1 MATVDTID
9 VVTGLH
15 GKYGSNRKDYFAT
28 NTSSKKIRL
37 ARLNNPYKGPATE
50 KQLAHMESFKSKA
63 LKASAWLNA
72 NKPSEANGEKGT
84 EAYQLAQRIK
94 RQLALSNVRQVVCKY
109 MDEEGNVKL
118 PTSPQPSQETSPQPS
133 PEGEGEQTGGGN
145 GGGGVTPTPDDDD
158 NGGDS
163 PEI

>member
-72 NKPSEANGEKGT
+72 NKPSEANGDKGT
-84 EAYQLAQRIK
+84 AAYQQAQRIK
-94 RQLALSNVRQVVCKY
+94 RQLALSNIRQVVCKY
-109 MDEEGNVKL
+109 MDEDGKVEL
-118 PTSPQPSQETSPQPS
+118 PASPQPS
-133 PEGEGEQTGGGN
+133 PKGEGEQTGEGGN
-145 GGGGVTPTPDDDD
+145 TNPGSNPGGGD
-158 NGGDS
+158 NGDKPS
-163 PEI
+163 L

>member
-109 MDEEGNVKL
+109 MDEEGTVKL
-118 PTSPQPSQETSPQPS
+118 PTSPQPSPK
-133 PEGEGEQTGGGN
+133 GEGEQTGGGGSTN
-145 GGGGVTPTPDDDD
+145 PTPNPSTGSDD
-158 NGGDS
+158 NGGEEG
-163 PEI
+163 PNL

>member
-109 MDEEGNVKL
+109 MDEEGTVKL
-118 PTSPQPSQETSPQPS
+118 PTAHPDLPG
-133 PEGEGEQTGGGN
+133 GEGEQTGGGGSTN
-145 GGGGVTPTPDDDD
+145 PTPNPSTGGED
-158 NGGDS
+158 NGGEEGPS
-163 PEI
+163 L

>member
-118 PTSPQPSQETSPQPS
+118 PTSPQPSPK
-133 PEGEGEQTGGGN
+133 GEGEETAGGGSTNPTPNPSTGGE
-145 GGGGVTPTPDDDD
+145 D
-158 NGGDS
+158 
-163 PEI
+163 EIDPSQPSL

>member
-50 KQLAHMESFKSKA
+50 KQLAHMDSFKSKA

-109 MDEEGNVKL
+109 MDEDGNVKL
-118 PTSPQPSQETSPQPS
+118 PTAHPDLPG
-133 PEGEGEQTGGGN
+133 GEGEQTGGGGSTN
-145 GGGGVTPTPDDDD
+145 PTP
-158 NGGDS
+158 NPSTGGDD
-163 PEI
+163 EIDPSQPSL

>member
-118 PTSPQPSQETSPQPS
+118 TTAHPDLPG
-133 PEGEGEQTGGGN
+133 GEGEQTGGGGSTN
-145 GGGGVTPTPDDDD
+145 PTPNPSTGDDD
-158 NGGDS
+158 NGGEEGPS
-163 PEI
+163 L

>member
-94 RQLALSNVRQVVCKY
+94 RQLALSNIRQVVCKY
-109 MDEEGNVKL
+109 MDEDGKVKL
-118 PTSPQPSQETSPQPS
+118 PTSPQPSPT
-133 PEGEGEQTGGGN
+133 GEGEQTGGGN
-145 GGGGVTPTPDDDD
+145 NTNPDLNPGGGD
-158 NGGDS
+158 NGDKPS
-163 PEI
+163 L

>member
-109 MDEEGNVKL
+109 MDEDGNVKL
-118 PTSPQPSQETSPQPS
+118 PTAHPDLPG
-133 PEGEGEQTGGGN
+133 GEGEQTGGGGSTN
-145 GGGGVTPTPDDDD
+145 PTPNPSTGDDD
-158 NGGDS
+158 NGGEEGPS
-163 PEI
+163 L

>member
-72 NKPSEANGEKGT
+72 NKPSEANGDKGT
-84 EAYQLAQRIK
+84 AAYQQAQRIK
-94 RQLALSNVRQVVCKY
+94 RQLALSNIRQVVCKY
-109 MDEEGNVKL
+109 MDEDGKVKL
-118 PTSPQPSQETSPQPS
+118 PTSPQPS
-133 PEGEGEQTGGGN
+133 PEGEGEQTGGGGSTN
-145 GGGGVTPTPDDDD
+145 PTPNPSTGDDD
-158 NGGDS
+158 NGGEEGPS
-163 PEI
+163 L

>member
-118 PTSPQPSQETSPQPS
+118 PTAHPDLPG
-133 PEGEGEQTGGGN
+133 GEGEQTGGN
-145 GGGGVTPTPDDDD
+145 GGGGVTPSPEPGGED
-158 NGGDS
+158 NGGNS
-163 PEI
+163 PEL

>member
-50 KQLAHMESFKSKA
+50 KQLAQQSKFA
-63 LKASAWLNA
+63 ARQAAVSAWLNA
-72 NKPSEANGEKGT
+72 NKPSEANGDKGT
-84 EAYQLAQRIK
+84 AAYQQAQRIK
-94 RQLALSNVRQVVCKY
+94 RQLALSNIRQVVCKY
-109 MDEEGNVKL
+109 MDEDGKVKL
-118 PTSPQPSQETSPQPS
+118 PTSPQPS
-133 PEGEGEQTGGGN
+133 PEGEGEQTGGGGN
-145 GGGGVTPTPDDDD
+145 TNPTPNPGGGD
-158 NGGDS
+158 NGDKPS
-163 PEI
+163 L

>member
-109 MDEEGNVKL
+109 MDEEGTVKL
-118 PTSPQPSQETSPQPS
+118 PTAHPDLPG
-133 PEGEGEQTGGGN
+133 GEGEQTGGGGSTN
-145 GGGGVTPTPDDDD
+145 PTPNPSTGGED
-158 NGGDS
+158 NGGEEG
-163 PEI
+163 PNL

>member
-72 NKPSEANGEKGT
+72 NKPSEANGDKGT
-84 EAYQLAQRIK
+84 AAYQQAQRIK
-94 RQLALSNVRQVVCKY
+94 RQLALSNIRQVVCKY
-109 MDEEGNVKL
+109 MDEDGKVKL
-118 PTSPQPSQETSPQPS
+118 PTSPQPS
-133 PEGEGEQTGGGN
+133 PEGEGGQTGGGGN
-145 GGGGVTPTPDDDD
+145 TNPEPNPGT
-158 NGGDS
+158 GGDK
-163 PEI
+163 PEL

>member
-109 MDEEGNVKL
+109 MDEDGNVKL
-118 PTSPQPSQETSPQPS
+118 PTSPQPSQGEAQQEAQQEAHPDLPGGEGGEDPSQPS
-133 PEGEGEQTGGGN
+133 L
-145 GGGGVTPTPDDDD
+145 
-158 NGGDS
+158 
-163 PEI
+163 

>member
-118 PTSPQPSQETSPQPS
+118 PTAHPDLPG
-133 PEGEGEQTGGGN
+133 GEGEQTGGGGSTN
-145 GGGGVTPTPDDDD
+145 PTPNPSTGGED
-158 NGGDS
+158 NGGNS
-163 PEI
+163 PEL

>member
-109 MDEEGNVKL
+109 MDEEGTVKL
-118 PTSPQPSQETSPQPS
+118 PTAHPDLPG
-133 PEGEGEQTGGGN
+133 GEGEQTGGGGSTN
-145 GGGGVTPTPDDDD
+145 PTPNPSTGDDD
-158 NGGDS
+158 NGGEEGPS
-163 PEI
+163 L

>member
-118 PTSPQPSQETSPQPS
+118 PTSPQPSPT
-133 PEGEGEQTGGGN
+133 GEGEQTGGGGSTN
-145 GGGGVTPTPDDDD
+145 PTPNPSTGGDD

>member
-118 PTSPQPSQETSPQPS
+118 PTAHPDLPG
-133 PEGEGEQTGGGN
+133 GEGEQTGGGGSTN
-145 GGGGVTPTPDDDD
+145 PTPNPSTGGED

>member
-72 NKPSEANGEKGT
+72 NKPSEANGDKGT
-84 EAYQLAQRIK
+84 AAYQQAQRIK
-94 RQLALSNVRQVVCKY
+94 RQLALSNIRQVVCKY
-109 MDEEGNVKL
+109 MDEDGKVKL
-118 PTSPQPSQETSPQPS
+118 PTSPQPS
-133 PEGEGEQTGGGN
+133 PEGEGEQTGGGGN
-145 GGGGVTPTPDDDD
+145 TNPTPSPGGGD
-158 NGGDS
+158 NGDKPS
-163 PEI
+163 L

>member
-109 MDEEGNVKL
+109 MDEEGTVKL
-118 PTSPQPSQETSPQPS
+118 PTAHPDLPG
-133 PEGEGEQTGGGN
+133 GEGEQTGGN
-145 GGGGVTPTPDDDD
+145 GGNTPTPNPSTGGED

-163 PEI
+163 PEL

>member
-1 MATVDTID
+1 MATVDTND

-118 PTSPQPSQETSPQPS
+118 PEAHPDLPG
-133 PEGEGEQTGGGN
+133 GEGEQTGGN
-145 GGGGVTPTPDDDD
+145 GGNTPTPNPSTGGDD
-158 NGGDS
+158 NGGEEG
-163 PEI
+163 PNL

>member
-72 NKPSEANGEKGT
+72 NKPSEANGEMGT

-109 MDEEGNVKL
+109 MDEEGTVKL
-118 PTSPQPSQETSPQPS
+118 PTAHPDLPG
-133 PEGEGEQTGGGN
+133 GEGEQTGGGGSTN
-145 GGGGVTPTPDDDD
+145 PTPNPSTGGDD

-163 PEI
+163 PEL

>member
-72 NKPSEANGEKGT
+72 NKPSETNGEKGT

-109 MDEEGNVKL
+109 MDEDGNVKL
-118 PTSPQPSQETSPQPS
+118 PTSPQPSPK
-133 PEGEGEQTGGGN
+133 GEGEETGYS
-145 GGGGVTPTPDDDD
+145 VTPESDGND
-158 NGGDS
+158 NGDDS
-163 PEI
+163 PNL